1 MPYRTDL
8 IMGAP
13 GTGKGTQVENILRVY
28 DDKYLVL
35 ASGEMLRAVV
45 REGGPLARIVNEN
58 NARGTLTDDET
69 MCRIFRDQLHRR
81 AIGERI
87 LLLDGIPRTVEQA
100 TMLEEDIDVRNIY
113 QLVHKSDELLIERA
127 VGRAKEMIAQG
138 KTPRVDDNPKTMRQ
152 RLIVYRDLTL
162 PVIDYYRSLPNAPL
176 IHEIDAERSKDDV
189 WTQLYAAIRVRRV

>member
-1 MPYRTDL
+1 
-8 IMGAP
+8 MGAP
-13 GTGKGTQVENILRVY
+13 GTGKGTQVENILHTY

-45 REGGPLARIVNEN
+45 REGGPLARIVNDN

-69 MCRIFRDQLHRR
+69 MCRVFRDQLHRR
-81 AIGERI
+81 AISERI

-100 TMLEEDIDVRNIY
+100 KMLQEDIDVHNIY
-113 QLVHKSDELLIERA
+113 QLVHKNDDLLIERA

-138 KTPRVDDNPKTMRQ
+138 KAPRVDDNPETMRQ

-162 PVIDYYRSLPNAPL
+162 PVIDHYRSLPNAPL
-176 IHEIDAERSKDDV
+176 IHEIDAERTKAEV
-189 WTQLYAAIRVRRV
+189 WEQLYAAIRARRV